1 MNSSVSDARVQALRS
16 YAVPTPAD
24 PVGMPNRALPAI
36 APGSFGGMSVA
47 HAPLARLARGVASG
61 EVNPVDRVQHFLQV
75 IAAKAELNAFI
86 YVDAE
91 GALQKA
97 RQLQRQIA
105 DGYDPGPLAGVVFA
119 VKDCIP
125 VAGLPYQAG
134 SLSITRQVARQ
145 SAPAVA
151 RLEAAGAIVIGM
163 ANMHELSYGGLSNNM
178 HFGAVGH
185 PLDPSCVPGGS
196 SGGSAVAVAA
206 GMADF
211 ALGTDAAGSVRMPAA
226 LCGLVGFK
234 ASYDVIPR
242 DAVIPL
248 TFTLDH
254 VGPLTKTVAD
264 AALVSAVM
272 AQETPEVLSA
282 GAAQAAPVVDDADA
296 RPMSLDDITAYCPQ
310 NFFNDLLQPGVHAAY
325 NAALNTLQNAGL
337 QLQRG
342 TIPALDQAPAIQ
354 HVTLA
359 AEAAQVHDGLA
370 LRRPE
375 HIAPDIRSRLEAGRA
390 IAAVDYIKAQR
401 LRTALT
407 HDVSA
412 VLIGPS
418 SVMVT
423 PTVLTVASPVDAVI
437 QQDDRS
443 IPVRTVLTRL
453 TSPFNLTGMPA
464 ISIPCGVDAA
474 GFPVGLHIGGK
485 LGDDALVLATAAAF
499 EAALAVK

>member
-1 MNSSVSDARVQALRS
+1 MNSSVSDVRVQALRS
-16 YAVPTPAD
+16 YTVPDHVD
-24 PVGMPNRALPAI
+24 PIGMPNRVWPGV
-36 APGSFGGMSVA
+36 APGFFGGMSVA
-47 HAPLARLARGVASG
+47 QAPLARLARQVASG
-61 EVNPVDRVQHFLQV
+61 EVNPVDRVQHFLKV
-75 IAAKAELNAFI
+75 IAEQAALNVFI
-86 YVDAE
+86 HVDAD

-105 DGYDPGPLAGVVFA
+105 DGRDPGPLAGMVFA

-134 SLSITRQVARQ
+134 SLSISRQVARQ

-163 ANMHELSYGGLSNNM
+163 SNMHELSYGGLSNNV

-185 PLDPSCVPGGS
+185 PLDASCVPGGS
-196 SGGSAVAVAA
+196 SGGSAAAVAA
-206 GMADF
+206 GMVDF

-264 AALVSAVM
+264 AAL
-272 AQETPEVLSA
+272 LSTLMV
-282 GAAQAAPVVDDADA
+282 QAAPEAADTEA
-296 RPMSLDDITAYCPQ
+296 TTFALDDITAFCPQ
-310 NFFNDLLQPGVHAAY
+310 NLFHDMLQPSVQAAY
-325 NAALNTLQNAGL
+325 GSALHKLQQAGL
-337 QLQRG
+337 QMRQG
-342 TIPALDQAPAIQ
+342 NIAALDQAPAIQ

-359 AEAAQVHDGLA
+359 AEAAQVHDNWA

-375 HIAPDIRSRLEAGRA
+375 HIAPDIRARLEAGKA
-390 IAAVDYIKAQR
+390 ISAVDYIKAQR
-401 LRTALT
+401 LRTVLTEAL
-407 HDVSA
+407 SA
-412 VLIGPS
+412 PLEGPA

-423 PTVLTVASPVDAVI
+423 PTALTVACPADAVI
-437 QQDDRS
+437 HHGNQA
-443 IPVRTVLTRL
+443 IAARTVLTRL

-474 GFPVGLHIGGK
+474 GFPVGLHIAGK
-485 LGDDALVLATAAAF
+485 LGDDALVLAAAAAF
-499 EAALAVK
+499 EAVLM

>member
-36 APGSFGGMSVA
+36 APGFFGGMSVA

-61 EVNPVDRVQHFLQV
+61 EVNLVDRVQHFLQV

-337 QLQRG
+337 RLQRG